1 MCQHD
6 NTRYLDDDEQV
17 SSRRARVLRQKRL
30 RNACLCTWLSLV
42 TLLAVYLAFLSFT
55 TLSSKDLEAKVL
67 QLEARLMVDFIVR
80 ALT

>member
-1 MCQHD
+1 
-6 NTRYLDDDEQV
+6 V
-17 SSRRARVLRQKRL
+17 
-30 RNACLCTWLSLV
+30 WLSLV
-42 TLLAVYLAFLSFT
+42 TILAVYLAFLSFT